1 MNSDL
6 LTIKFATATSPKS
19 RVEAREA
26 TWQQLVDKLQT
37 PRVGEKWGPVFV
49 PADMPSGPRQGQY
62 VKAITILVFDV
73 DNKGGDNKAI
83 PEPLSLAE
91 MAEVI
96 RCKGL
101 NSILYETHSS
111 RPSHLRFRLLVQLA
125 EPIPTHV
132 YKQQAVEFAKRL
144 GFYDYIDKSC
154 LDLAHCY
161 YLPAVDPEFVGIQ
174 QFVVTYGEPL
184 RIHDLFAG
192 DQGKDLSAELDSQL
206 FSKLFSSLAKV
217 VSPQCTQSTKKFVQ
231 YKQPQA
237 PDFPE
242 TDENAGKLKHA
253 LSYISSNVPHG
264 KGEII
269 DDHGDFVDG
278 YWLAIVWAIASLGWD
293 SGEQVARDWS
303 ATSDRYTDEG
313 FNAAWYAYY
322 DKQEGGSITVNSL
335 FRLAMEFGWVNSP
348 FEVVEG
354 GFIHEDADLEPIAAA
369 ASAEAAQGGPLGR
382 LKGFSITG
390 RSSDLRQQMLDDK
403 FVLDQIAILGQWT
416 NLYAAPNTGKT
427 LLTLTMLRDQI
438 RANVICGEQ
447 VFYVN
452 ADDTYRG
459 MVEKLEIAESI
470 GLQMLVPNQQGF
482 VVSNIVDLMSDLAI
496 ANEAANVVIV
506 LDTLKKFTDLMDK
519 RVASQFGNIAR
530 GFVAAGGTLIT
541 LAHTNKHKDSQGK
554 SIYSGTSDITD
565 DGDCFYIID
574 KIGVDKGFGTERY
587 TVEFTNDKN
596 RGDVA
601 GTVGFS
607 FEKRVGETYADLL
620 DSVKR
625 LSSGEIERSKV
636 AKEVQAE
643 LDDDADL
650 IAAVADCLG
659 AGINTKSAIVKKV
672 RESTGDSNDKVRKLM
687 AKRTGTFYELGHRWT
702 VIKGANNAQFYQV
715 LPPPS
720 V

>member
-37 PRVGEKWGPVFV
+37 PRVGGKWGPVFV
-49 PADMPSGPRQGQY
+49 PAEMPSGPRQGQY

-303 ATSDRYTDEG
+303 ATSDRYIDEG

-354 GFIHEDADLEPIAAA
+354 GFIHEDADLEPIDAA
-369 ASAEAAQGGPLGR
+369 ASAEAVQGGPLGR

-620 DSVKR
+620 GSVKR

-650 IAAVADCLG
+650 IVAVADCLG

>member
-6 LTIKFATATSPKS
+6 LTIKLAAATSPKS
-19 RVEAREA
+19 HVEAGEA

-303 ATSDRYTDEG
+303 ATSDRYIDEG

-354 GFIHEDADLEPIAAA
+354 GFIHEDADLEPIDAA
-369 ASAEAAQGGPLGR
+369 ASAEAVQGGPLGR